1 MSSGKIS
8 KKFILTQSSPLLELG
23 KYTFVKPLG
32 KGGQATVIHIRIPNM
47 GEFALK
53 IYYLE
58 QSMDDPNN
66 EKELLQAL
74 NDVYLEY
81 SLLNQNLPNVVR
93 SYIYHFDENT
103 KEFCFTM
110 PLMKGG
116 DLLTLIKKKGKM
128 LYEPFLKLFQEVVTG
143 LFKFFYLF

>member
-1 MSSGKIS
+1 MKT
-8 KKFILTQSSPLLELG
+8 ILAKSSPLLEPG
-23 KYTFVKPLG
+23 KYTFVKTLG

-58 QSMDDPNN
+58 QSMDDPND

-93 SYIYHFDENT
+93 SYIYHFDEST

-116 DLLTLIKKKGKM
+116 DLQTLIKKKGKM

-143 LFKFFYLF
+143 CFPNFFLF